1 MEVLVLMAT
10 SNARYLGTAA
20 AFDVAAV
27 ANSYA
32 THNTYIS
39 MGLFLGALVLIV
51 KNGIK
56 EMKGV

>member
-1 MEVLVLMAT
+1 MAT